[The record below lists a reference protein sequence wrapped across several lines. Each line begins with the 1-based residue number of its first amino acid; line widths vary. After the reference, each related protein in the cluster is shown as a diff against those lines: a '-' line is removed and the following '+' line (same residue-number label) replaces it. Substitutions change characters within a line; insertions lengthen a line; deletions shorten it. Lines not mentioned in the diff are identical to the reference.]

1 VSDIMV
7 FPKIIRLLLISAF
20 LAFLM
25 VTSTHGTSLTKA
37 VDNCKPEKLAA
48 LPLQLQNICMT
59 LLEKILESDY
69 DSANENNESFGK
81 EAADPNHIFLRF
93 GRSRF

>member
-1 VSDIMV
+1 
-7 FPKIIRLLLISAF
+7 
-20 LAFLM
+20 M

-69 DSANENNESFGK
+69 DDLKLLIRSQRASSLDSANENNESFGK

>member
-1 VSDIMV
+1 
-7 FPKIIRLLLISAF
+7 
-20 LAFLM
+20 M

-69 DSANENNESFGK
+69 DSANENNASFGK